1 MINNAKLLMVASD
14 YVNGISLN
22 NIILN
27 SDLKIFKKITVLTAF
42 PSSNIIIKKIY
53 KLFSNRKFK

>member
-42 PSSNIIIKKIY
+42 PSSNIIIKKN
-53 KLFSNRKFK
+53 L